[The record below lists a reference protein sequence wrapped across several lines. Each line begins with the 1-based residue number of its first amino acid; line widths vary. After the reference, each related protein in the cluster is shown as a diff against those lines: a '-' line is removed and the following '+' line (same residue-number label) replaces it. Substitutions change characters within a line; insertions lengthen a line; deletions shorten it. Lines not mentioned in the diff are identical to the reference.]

1 MLGVLI
7 VSVLMAQCVTVE
19 PSATPI
25 IDVNESIS
33 AISQKINNDVLAYIK
48 NEKLVDSPDPSDK
61 KKQLYEIIN
70 KTHEQDLDQMV
81 ALLEV
86 AGSKNLTVDEKSVL
100 KRVII
105 EEAIEKMYM
114 DEYLKSK
121 DQPPV

>member
-1 MLGVLI
+1 
-7 VSVLMAQCVTVE
+7 MAQCVTVQ

-33 AISQKINNDVLAYIK
+33 AISQKINDDILACIK
-48 NEKLVDSPDPSDK
+48 NEKLVDSPDSSDK

-70 KTHEQDLDQMV
+70 KTHEHYLDQMV
-81 ALLEV
+81 VLLEV
-86 AGSKNLTVDEKSVL
+86 AGSKNLTVDEKSIL

-105 EEAIEKMYM
+105 EEAIEKVYV